1 MELDRAA
8 PEISPNLEESYDM
21 LRCLYYY
28 YFFFFLKDV
37 SSCDM
42 WSFPNGKAHAEES
55 GGGLSPRL
63 SRYER
68 GTKWT
73 QPTLTITNS
82 CTQCTTH
89 LNPTRSSRFCT
100 RIDLILCRHVSSHG
114 SQGHSCARQMP
125 SSGAV
130 ELADVKRDWWCTS
143 FPAALLDILRFPE
156 LQREGKG
163 LSAFFALTLDP
174 KLDVFAIL
182 CQGFKF
188 KDFEQF
194 PSRRC
199 CPHPWK
205 RWFCNPRQIHK
216 MTQRTSLWGT
226 KNSDK
231 NTDDTPD
238 TNQCRQVIHGGSNS
252 EISSMLTNSM
262 AAPQPKAWMLRYAEI
277 CSDMVR
283 WVLPFWYGWN
293 GDPMSQ
299 WWKLWKAS
307 VCFRSVSGSWCGSE
321 APEGPVMRA
330 IHHDAS
336 WCIVMRVMFR
346 VLQSSSGTPWS
357 PSCLQDMSCL
367 TRSGD
372 LTVLGADLGS
382 KLTHPD
388 TDGHWCREHRIYGNL
403 WHRSFGAWPRSN
415 FYKFFG

>member
-1 MELDRAA
+1 MFWYVLYMFYICLKCFRSHCNILQLLWSLDVLEDQLRL
-8 PEISPNLEESYDM
+8 EIEVNKLNCNAINARHRHLQLGCQDGDEGWNLAWSLTEQHQKYHQIWRRVTICYVVFIIIFS
-21 LRCLYYY
+21 
-28 YFFFFLKDV
+28 KDV

-89 LNPTRSSRFCT
+89 LNRTRSSRFCT
-100 RIDLILCRHVSSHG
+100 RIDLILCRHFSSHG

-163 LSAFFALTLDP
+163 RVSQLSSPWLWILNSTCLQFFAKASNSKTLSS
-174 KLDVFAIL
+174 
-182 CQGFKF
+182 
-188 KDFEQF
+188 F

-216 MTQRTSLWGT
+216 MNSKWQILWGT
-226 KNSDK
+226 KNSDP
-231 NTDDTPD
+231 NY
-238 TNQCRQVIHGGSNS
+238 
-252 EISSMLTNSM
+252 
-262 AAPQPKAWMLRYAEI
+262 PK
-277 CSDMVR
+277 VR
-283 WVLPFWYGWN
+283 
-293 GDPMSQ
+293 
-299 WWKLWKAS
+299 
-307 VCFRSVSGSWCGSE
+307 
-321 APEGPVMRA
+321 
-330 IHHDAS
+330 
-336 WCIVMRVMFR
+336 
-346 VLQSSSGTPWS
+346 
-357 PSCLQDMSCL
+357 
-367 TRSGD
+367 
-372 LTVLGADLGS
+372 
-382 KLTHPD
+382 
-388 TDGHWCREHRIYGNL
+388 
-403 WHRSFGAWPRSN
+403 
-415 FYKFFG
+415 